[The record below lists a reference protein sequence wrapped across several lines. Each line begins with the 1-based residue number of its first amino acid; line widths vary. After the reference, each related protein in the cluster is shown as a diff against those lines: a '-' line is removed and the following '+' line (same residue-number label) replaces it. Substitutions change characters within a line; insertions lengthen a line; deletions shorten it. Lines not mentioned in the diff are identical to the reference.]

1 MPPTAKED
9 AITSLPVSDK
19 YVGREG
25 QGEKEGTGGGM
36 MGEEAVRGTGK
47 TGEGK
52 DGMVDDDET
61 SIVDKV
67 TRSMVKA
74 SERDWD
80 RLGPNR
86 AVEEGL

>member
-1 MPPTAKED
+1 
-9 AITSLPVSDK
+9 
-19 YVGREG
+19 
-25 QGEKEGTGGGM
+25 

-86 AVEEGL
+86 AEEEGL